1 VSITSPGN
9 ATASTNKT
17 TETRNVLQPAMR
29 SPEDDQHEHSDEQ
42 DRVQLGRSEQAEERS
57 EEGRHPPLSIP
68 SEWRNCEQVPERRV
82 AQAVDESG
90 LDTVW
95 INERLT
101 FPPGA
106 AASLPRA
113 EVETT
118 MRSLDPLA
126 TLAFLAAAT
135 KQIALGTAVLNLP
148 FRPALVTAKWLAT
161 VQDLSG
167 GRVRIGV
174 GTGWMDEEFR
184 ALGLDP
190 KRRGTMTDE
199 SLALLHR
206 CFEDEVVEV
215 NGQEIVFQPRPV
227 RPPIYVGGWPP
238 YALRRA
244 VRFGDGW
251 IPAGIEP
258 TELKPAIAQ
267 LRELSEA
274 AGRRAL
280 EVVAMKTLPLA

>member
-1 VSITSPGN
+1 MRRVELVRWRRAPLSIWDRYDWLIDRPCFCLSSRTTSSWVTSRPRPRRTPSTSRRKRTFSPSVILLLAISYCNQRSNVKRAPGLRV
-9 ATASTNKT
+9 AD
-17 TETRNVLQPAMR
+17 P
-29 SPEDDQHEHSDEQ
+29 
-42 DRVQLGRSEQAEERS
+42 VQLGRSEQAEERS

-148 FRPALVTAKWLAT
+148 FRPALVTAKWLAS
-161 VQDLSG
+161 VQDWPG

-174 GTGWMDEEFR
+174 G
-184 ALGLDP
+184 P
-190 KRRGTMTDE
+190 
-199 SLALLHR
+199 
-206 CFEDEVVEV
+206 
-215 NGQEIVFQPRPV
+215 
-227 RPPIYVGGWPP
+227 
-238 YALRRA
+238 
-244 VRFGDGW
+244 
-251 IPAGIEP
+251 
-258 TELKPAIAQ
+258 
-267 LRELSEA
+267 
-274 AGRRAL
+274 GR
-280 EVVAMKTLPLA
+280 